1 VRRIVLDTSLNRV
14 IPAEP
19 AVYRLDAPDLTLT
32 VRLKLPAG
40 LFQDGALGE
49 VATSVRVSPWAP
61 DFPWG
66 SVETVAE
73 TIDRMRV
80 TRGLEPLTESKR
92 ETVAERVSKAI
103 CWSLREFHQQ
113 LEEDETPAW
122 TSLFVCLKE
131 ASLEQRL
138 RETEKALE
146 KERATRATQE
156 AEVKILQAAAASE
169 ETARKTREETLER
182 ATEAKSA
189 LEKRVEQLES
199 SLKTEKEERTR
210 LLTERSVLK
219 EELGK
224 QGERV
229 KELEKNKLTRAQVE
243 RIRQV
248 VNSKK
253 QLKTRVEELEKE
265 KERLEKLVETKGGR
279 EKAREGD
286 TGEETQNLEIELLT
300 MKDKLQT
307 MKKEISQGRKEQ
319 SLPRNVT
326 SELPTSVPKKNVKR
340 GGADKEES
348 KRRKVEETEDNH
360 CQTQ

>member
-1 VRRIVLDTSLNRV
+1 
-14 IPAEP
+14 
-19 AVYRLDAPDLTLT
+19 
-32 VRLKLPAG
+32 
-40 LFQDGALGE
+40 
-49 VATSVRVSPWAP
+49 
-61 DFPWG
+61 
-66 SVETVAE
+66 
-73 TIDRMRV
+73 
-80 TRGLEPLTESKR
+80 
-92 ETVAERVSKAI
+92 
-103 CWSLREFHQQ
+103 
-113 LEEDETPAW
+113 
-122 TSLFVCLKE
+122 
-131 ASLEQRL
+131 
-138 RETEKALE
+138 
-146 KERATRATQE
+146 
-156 AEVKILQAAAASE
+156 
-169 ETARKTREETLER
+169 
-182 ATEAKSA
+182 
-189 LEKRVEQLES
+189 VEQLES